1 MIAGGMAADLNSTG
15 PLNGNN
21 TQQLGSTVRS
31 DNVMDAANQIE
42 QGKNQL
48 KQIINIL
55 EEDRLQIATDQN
67 EQLKVQIPET
77 EEEIMQFLQQA

>member
-1 MIAGGMAADLNSTG
+1 MME
-15 PLNGNN
+15 
-21 TQQLGSTVRS
+21 STVRS

-55 EEDRLQIATDQN
+55 EEDR
-67 EQLKVQIPET
+67 
-77 EEEIMQFLQQA
+77 MQMA